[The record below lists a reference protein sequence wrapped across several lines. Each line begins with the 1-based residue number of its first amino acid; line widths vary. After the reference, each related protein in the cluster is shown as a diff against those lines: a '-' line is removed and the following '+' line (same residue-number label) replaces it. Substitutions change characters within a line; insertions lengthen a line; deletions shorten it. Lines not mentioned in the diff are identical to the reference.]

1 MGQRLPT
8 RSTGPTRFIGVPSR
22 TAPRVTGATAARRR
36 ASRCNWRGNQPIG
49 NTRWRSLYRR
59 WRSGTRPS
67 TRVVP
72 NAMDSFIL
80 CLLSFGKHELIP
92 RTPISTRSRST
103 NTRRRELAAIRGRVS
118 WRGYVRVGSQG
129 DLDDRSRISLLHPRD
144 RTSQSPSRL
153 SATGTTRDSCA
164 AKKAADL
171 SATFVVRT
179 SASHLAITDRIDT
192 PYNTKGRSMHPDR
205 NSHPVRGSN
214 NSRGHGRGRRPLFHR
229 SPYQQLLRVRDRH
242 PNHPNRPATPELVM
256 VSPRQ

>member
-80 CLLSFGKHELIP
+80 CLLSFGKHELIARQYRRDP
-92 RTPISTRSRST
+92 DQRIRGGGNLRPYEVVSVGVDMSESGHKATSTTDLASVCSTPETGQARALRGCQQRAQQETHAPQKRPQTSPQPSLSGL
-103 NTRRRELAAIRGRVS
+103 RRRTLRSPTVLIPHITPRAVVCTPTVIVIRSAVVTIAGAM
-118 WRGYVRVGSQG
+118 GG
-129 DLDDRSRISLLHPRD
+129 DAGHYSTDH
-144 RTSQSPSRL
+144 RTSNY
-153 SATGTTRDSCA
+153 SARGTGTPT
-164 AKKAADL
+164 
-171 SATFVVRT
+171 
-179 SASHLAITDRIDT
+179 T
-192 PYNTKGRSMHPDR
+192 PTAP
-205 NSHPVRGSN
+205 
-214 NSRGHGRGRRPLFHR
+214 
-229 SPYQQLLRVRDRH
+229 
-242 PNHPNRPATPELVM
+242 PA
-256 VSPRQ
+256 